1 MKKTFLILL
10 LILPISMISAQKRIV
25 ASGNIVTREYT
36 EEPFNSIDINFLGSV
51 VIKQGPE
58 HKVVVK
64 ADDNIEGYVRHRVA
78 EEKLYIEISDE
89 DVSFEKAAIQVEI
102 YTPHLEEL
110 TNRGVGDATMEPRTE
125 KRISIYNSGVG
136 DCLIKQLDLEES
148 LEIHNTGVGD
158 IVFPASATVT
168 VPSLFIHNAGVGD
181 VTITSSYISK
191 SMIANNLGTG
201 DILVNMMGW
210 QTENATLQNKGVGDI
225 TIRNICA
232 KQLGLKNN
240 GTGDTR
246 LTGQAVSLN
255 LVSDG
260 SGSVSA
266 QQLKSAIAHITHSG
280 VGDIHANVTGTA
292 YISNYSFTGEV
303 DITGNCQKE
312 YHANIGRAKRFE

>member
-1 MKKTFLILL
+1 MKKTILILL
-10 LILPISMISAQKRIV
+10 LILPISIISAQKRIV
-25 ASGNIVTREYT
+25 ASGNVVTREYT
-36 EEPFNSIDINFLGSV
+36 EKPFNSIDINFLGSV

-58 HKVVVK
+58 HKVVIK
-64 ADDNIEGYVRHRVA
+64 ADDNIGEYVRHRVA
-78 EEKLYIEISDE
+78 EEKLFIEISDE
-89 DVSFEKAAIQVEI
+89 NVSFNKSEILVEI

-110 TNRGVGDATMEPRTE
+110 TKRGIGEATIEPRTE

-158 IVFPASATVT
+158 IVFPTTVT
-168 VPSLFIHNAGVGD
+168 TPSLFIHNAGVGD

-191 SMIANNLGTG
+191 SMIVNNLGTG
-201 DILVNMMGW
+201 DIVVNNMMGW

-232 KQLGLKNN
+232 KQLGVKNN
-240 GTGDTR
+240 GTGDTH

-255 LVSDG
+255 LVSAG

-266 QQLKSAIAHITHSG
+266 QHLKSAIAHITHSG

-312 YHANIGRAKRFE
+312 YHANNQRAKRFD